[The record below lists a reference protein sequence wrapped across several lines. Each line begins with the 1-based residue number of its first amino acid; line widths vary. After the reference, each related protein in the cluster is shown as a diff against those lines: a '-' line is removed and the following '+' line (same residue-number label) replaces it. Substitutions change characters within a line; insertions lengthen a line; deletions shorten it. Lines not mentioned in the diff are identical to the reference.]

1 MGVRNCKEI
10 GENLQKI
17 SSRLMANDKLVN
29 LLYYTGKDPLNQPSL
44 SEEQKKQEVFE
55 KLIKVLPRVG
65 PKETAHSVV
74 AIVVENGT
82 KISSNDEFRT
92 VRFSVDTLVPL
103 TQWFIKDTNLRPF
116 AIMGE
121 IQDSLV
127 GKKVNGLGKID
138 GGDFELKFVTDEV
151 VCYTQTFYIV
161 TYE

>member
-17 SSRLMANDKLVN
+17 STRLMANNNLVN

-55 KLIKVLPRVG
+55 KLIKVLPRIG

-74 AIVVENGT
+74 AIIVESGT
-82 KISSNDEFRT
+82 KISTNDEFRT
-92 VRFSVDTLVPL
+92 IRFNIDTFVPL

-138 GGDFELKFVTDEV
+138 GGDFDLKFVTDEV
-151 VCYTQTFYIV
+151 ICYTQAFYIV